1 LVARLQLGDDAIVEV
16 DATIGGGSLPGD
28 RLASVAVRLPG
39 RASALARRLRLGT
52 PAVVGRIEDHAVL
65 IDLRTVAP
73 AQDGELAAALLAA
86 GRGA

>member
-1 LVARLQLGDDAIVEV
+1 
-16 DATIGGGSLPGD
+16 
-28 RLASVAVRLPG
+28 LPG